1 MNRGIITI
9 SESGSVSIPTA
20 PIWMT
25 MQEIADMLDVFGCYI
40 RKATQA
46 IFKEGTLN
54 KYDVCRHVRANDR
67 ISYDVYSFELV
78 IAVAFRIDS
87 RESRAF
93 REFIMQTITH
103 KASNRPQLICLWAK
117 IPMA

>member
-9 SESGSVSIPTA
+9 CEGGLVSMPTA
-20 PIWMT
+20 QIWMT
-25 MQEIADMLDVFGCYI
+25 MQEIADMLNVFGCYI
-40 RKATQA
+40 RKAAQA

-54 KYDVCRHVRANDR
+54 TYDVCRHVRENDR
-67 ISYDVYSFELV
+67 ICYDVYNLEFI

-93 REFIMQTITH
+93 REFIMQAITH
-103 KASNRPQLICLWAK
+103 KASNRPQLICMWTK
-117 IPMA
+117 NPMA

>member
-9 SESGSVSIPTA
+9 SEGGLVSMPTA

-54 KYDVCRHVRANDR
+54 KCDVCHHVRENDR
-67 ISYDVYSFELV
+67 ISYDVYNIEFV

-93 REFIMQTITH
+93 REFIMQAVTH
-103 KASNRPQLICLWAK
+103 KASKRPQLICLWTK
-117 IPMA
+117 SPMA

>member
-9 SESGSVSIPTA
+9 CEGGSVSMPTI

-25 MQEIADMLDVFGCYI
+25 MQEIADMLNVFGCYI

-46 IFKEGTLN
+46 IFKEETLN
-54 KYDVCRHVRANDR
+54 KYEVCRHIREDAR
-67 ISYDVYSFELV
+67 ISYDVYNLEFV

-93 REFIMQTITH
+93 REFIMQSITH
-103 KASNRPQLICLWAK
+103 KTSNQPQLICLWTK
-117 IPMA
+117 NPMA

>member
-9 SESGSVSIPTA
+9 SEGGSVSMPTT

-67 ISYDVYSFELV
+67 ISYDVYNLELV

-93 REFIMQTITH
+93 REFIMKSITH
-103 KASNRPQLICLWAK
+103 KTSNQPQLICLWTK
-117 IPMA
+117 NPMA

>member
-9 SESGSVSIPTA
+9 SKCGTVFMPTA

-25 MQEIADMLDVFGCYI
+25 MQEIADMLEVFGCYI

-46 IFKEGTLN
+46 IFKDGTLN
-54 KYDVCRHVRANDR
+54 KYEVCRHIRENDR
-67 ISYDVYSFELV
+67 ISYDAYNLELI

-93 REFIMQTITH
+93 RKFIMQAVTH
-103 KASNRPQLICLWAK
+103 KASNRPQLICLWTK
-117 IPMA
+117 NPMA

>member
-1 MNRGIITI
+1 MNRGVITI
-9 SESGSVSIPTA
+9 CEGGLVSMPTT

-25 MQEIADMLDVFGCYI
+25 MQEIADMLNVFGCYI

-46 IFKEGTLN
+46 IFKEGVLN

-67 ISYDVYSFELV
+67 ISYDVYSLELV

-93 REFIMQTITH
+93 RELIMKSITH
-103 KASNRPQLICLWAK
+103 KASNQPQLICLWTK
-117 IPMA
+117 NPMA

>member
-1 MNRGIITI
+1 MNGGIITI

-25 MQEIADMLDVFGCYI
+25 MQEIADMLGVFGCYI
-40 RKATQA
+40 RKAAQA

-67 ISYDVYSFELV
+67 ISYDVYNLEFV

-93 REFIMQTITH
+93 REFIMQAVTH
-103 KASNRPQLICLWAK
+103 KASNRPQLICLWTK
-117 IPMA
+117 NPMA

>member
-9 SESGSVSIPTA
+9 SEGGSVSMPTT

-67 ISYDVYSFELV
+67 ISYDVYNLEFV

-93 REFIMQTITH
+93 REFIMQAITH
-103 KASNRPQLICLWAK
+103 KASNQPQLICLWTK
-117 IPMA
+117 NPMA

>member
-9 SESGSVSIPTA
+9 SEGGSVFMPTD

-25 MQEIADMLDVFGCYI
+25 RQEITDMLGVFSCYI

-54 KYDVCRHVRANDR
+54 KYDVCRHVRTNDR
-67 ISYDVYSFELV
+67 ISYDVYNLELV

-93 REFIMQTITH
+93 REFIMQAITH
-103 KASNRPQLICLWAK
+103 KVSNRPQLIYLWTK
-117 IPMA
+117 NPMA

>member
-9 SESGSVSIPTA
+9 CESGLVSMPTA
-20 PIWMT
+20 QIWMT
-25 MQEIADMLDVFGCYI
+25 MQEIANMLDVFGCYI

-46 IFKEGTLN
+46 IFKEGTLS
-54 KYDVCRHVRANDR
+54 KYDVCRHVRENDR
-67 ISYDVYSFELV
+67 ISYDVYNLELV

-93 REFIMQTITH
+93 REFIMKSITH
-103 KASNRPQLICLWAK
+103 KTSNQPQLICLWTK
-117 IPMA
+117 NPMA